1 MCLIY
6 LSWFQERLP
15 PGSFIMRPSTP
26 HRVFLAALMMAH
38 KVYNDNSV
46 NNTCWAECSAF
57 PECGFAG
64 FSNVEVNLIEK
75 EFLSFLDWEVHIS
88 PDLYDA
94 VSRVVH
100 TPSYPPYPLQ
110 TELPWACE
118 CCICIN
124 GYANSAQGLWHC
136 FACLPPGYADVEM
149 SKKVLSAERSQFFPT
164 DQSFTALHHQAASL
178 D

>member
-1 MCLIY
+1 ELSNLINRTTEATKTAIRTCNPTPSIEEAHLPSIDEFVLYVILRSYATVPELIMCLIY

-88 PDLYDA
+88 PDLCPGL
-94 VSRVVH
+94 VSVVFASMGMQTLH
-100 TPSYPPYPLQ
+100 RDCGTASPAYHRATP
-110 TELPWACE
+110 
-118 CCICIN
+118 
-124 GYANSAQGLWHC
+124 
-136 FACLPPGYADVEM
+136 M
-149 SKKVLSAERSQFFPT
+149 
-164 DQSFTALHHQAASL
+164 
-178 D
+178 